1 MREEPVVVR
10 GAHGFG
16 LKAITKALNKLNLI
30 DIDWPDGTTDGL
42 GAMAGA
48 WWCDEQA
55 ELQGNSLTDYE
66 LMEDIRAYNEIDCKA
81 MHEIIS
87 YMRIKH

>member
-1 MREEPVVVR
+1 MLTGSMELQMVSVQW
-10 GAHGFG
+10 
-16 LKAITKALNKLNLI
+16 L
-30 DIDWPDGTTDGL
+30 
-42 GAMAGA
+42 A